1 MIYLNFA
8 QIIDSLILF
17 KMKNLQNKK
26 AFSLI
31 ELSIV
36 LLIIGIIIA
45 GITQSSRLIRQF
57 KLSAARSQTQSG
69 PVTSVKDLAA
79 WFDTTS
85 TNSFIN
91 AEAEDSALTGG
102 SGISYW
108 YDLNPASS
116 IKRDAFNIGIAATY
130 PYYYASCINGLPCL
144 RFDGIN
150 DSFDFDG
157 TSLVGTDYTIFVVEQ
172 RRAVVANYFLGKS
185 STPTLNAAL
194 EFGYSATSTVRF
206 AQGSSANL
214 YTVGSSPLI
223 AAYSQPAPRL
233 HCFVNATIAAG
244 AASFTHY
251 LNGSSTA
258 STLTSVGT
266 PALSTLT
273 AYANATLGSSHSGA
287 AQTYFN
293 GDLGELIF
301 YTRAL
306 KAEERVAVED
316 YLLKKWAITGL

>member
-1 MIYLNFA
+1 
-8 QIIDSLILF
+8 
-17 KMKNLQNKK
+17 MKNLQNKK

-45 GITQSSRLIRQF
+45 GITQSSRLIKQF

-69 PVTSVKDLAA
+69 PVSSIKDLAA

-85 TNSFIN
+85 TTSFID

-102 SGISYW
+102 SGVSYW
-108 YDLNPASS
+108 YDINTSSS
-116 IKRDAFNIGIAATY
+116 IKRNASNIGATNTY

-144 RFDGIN
+144 RFDGTN
-150 DSFDFDG
+150 DSLDFDG
-157 TSLVGTDYTIFVVEQ
+157 TFLAGVDYTIFVVEQ
-172 RRAVVANYFLGKS
+172 RRTAAALYFLGKS
-185 STPTLNAAL
+185 ATPTTNTAL
-194 EFGYSATSTVRF
+194 EFGYSATSTFRF
-206 AQGSSANL
+206 AQGSSSSL
-214 YTVGSSPLI
+214 YTVGSTPAI
-223 AAYSQPAPRL
+223 APYSQPTPRL
-233 HCFVNATIAAG
+233 HSFVNATIATG
-244 AASFTHY
+244 AASFAHY
-251 LNGSSTA
+251 LNGSATA

-266 PALSTLT
+266 PALSTLS
-273 AYANATLGSSHSGA
+273 AYAAATIGSSHNGA

-293 GDLGELIF
+293 GDIGEIIF